1 MNSNNKKVVLAF
13 GELMLRHSVS
23 DIKDITELD
32 QADPNLFV
40 DSFGGSEANVLAGLE
55 GLGVR
60 TRFFTA
66 VPYNDEGKR
75 AIEHLQSSGIDT
87 DSVLVGGDKMGTYYV
102 ATNCTDRALATK
114 YDRDDASITLIDP
127 AQIDYDKLFENV
139 ELFHFSGVNLALKG
153 NTRKVCE
160 ALVEEANKRN
170 IKISFDFNYRENLWK
185 KDNTKEG
192 IEKGK
197 EEAKNVFQSIVPNCN
212 IVFGSKR
219 DLEWFDFEGTFEEF
233 LKKYPNIDCLVTRDK
248 KQIDQTNKQATG
260 AIYTATQSYIMK
272 EPRNF
277 TVKENIGGGDA
288 YDAGILYGLLDPSFS
303 LEKVVKFGIET
314 YVLKHQIMGDV
325 LIDVSKEKVEA
336 SLAEQEK
343 TAKPVESE
351 PGEWKAKRD
360 FWLFDDKAL
369 ERLSK
374 F

>member
-1 MNSNNKKVVLAF
+1 MENNNKVVLAF

-55 GLGVR
+55 GLGVK
-60 TRFFTA
+60 TRFLTA
-66 VPYNDEGKR
+66 VPYTDEGKR
-75 AIEHLQSSGIDT
+75 AVEHLHSSGIDT
-87 DSVLVGGDKMGTYYV
+87 DCVLVGGEKMGTYYV

-114 YDRDDASITLIDP
+114 YDRDDSSITLMNVSDL
-127 AQIDYDKLFENV
+127 DFDKIFDNV

-153 NTRKVCE
+153 NTRQVCE
-160 ALVEEANKRN
+160 ALVDEANKRN
-170 IKISFDFNYRENLWK
+170 IKVSFDFNYRENLWK
-185 KDNTKEG
+185 KSNTKEG
-192 IEKGK
+192 IEQGK
-197 EEAKNVFQSIVPNCN
+197 EDAKRVFQNIVPKCN

-233 LKKYPNIDCLVTRDK
+233 LNKYPTIECLITRDK

-260 AIYTATQSYIMK
+260 AVYTKGQSYIMT
-272 EPRNF
+272 EPRHF

-314 YVLKHQIMGDV
+314 YILKHQILGDV
-325 LIDVSKEKVEA
+325 MIDVTKDKVEA
-336 SLAEQEK
+336 SLAEQEQ
-343 TAKPVESE
+343 AKAPTEAE
-351 PGEWKAKRD
+351 PGE
-360 FWLFDDKAL
+360 
-369 ERLSK
+369 
-374 F
+374 

>member
-1 MNSNNKKVVLAF
+1 MDNKVVLAF

-55 GLGVR
+55 GLGVK

-66 VPYNDEGKR
+66 VPYSDEGKR

-114 YDRDDASITLIDP
+114 YDRDGSSVTMIQVSDIDF
-127 AQIDYDKLFENV
+127 DKLFDNV

-153 NTRKVCE
+153 NTRQVCE
-160 ALVEEANKRN
+160 ALVDEAQKRN

-185 KDNTKEG
+185 KDNTKAG
-192 IEKGK
+192 IEQGK
-197 EEAKNVFQSIVPNCN
+197 QEAKQVFQNIVPKCN

-233 LKKYPNIDCLVTRDK
+233 LNKYPNIDCLITRDK

-260 AIYTATQSYIMK
+260 AIYTKNQSYIMK

-288 YDAGILYGLLDPSFS
+288 YDAGILYGILDPTFT
-303 LEKVVKFGIET
+303 LEDVVKFGIET
-314 YVLKHQIMGDV
+314 YILKHQIMGDV
-325 LIDVSKEKVEA
+325 LIDVTKQKVEE
-336 SLAEQEK
+336 SLAKQETK
-343 TAKPVESE
+343 DAEKDDPKPTEF
-351 PGEWKAKRD
+351 GE
-360 FWLFDDKAL
+360 
-369 ERLSK
+369 
-374 F
+374 